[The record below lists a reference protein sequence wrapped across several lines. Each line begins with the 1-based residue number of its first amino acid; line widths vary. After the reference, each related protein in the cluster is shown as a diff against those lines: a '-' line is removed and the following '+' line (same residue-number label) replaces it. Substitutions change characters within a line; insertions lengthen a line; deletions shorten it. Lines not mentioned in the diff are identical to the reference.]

1 MLSCLTPG
9 TTFFQSFKTFHY
21 AVFDSDTTACIEL
34 KHLAPD
40 WGAIQDNAWLT
51 AQWRSARCAQGFLV
65 RKPTKKCQ
73 APRVWHPAPPSS
85 GGYLPAWW
93 IAVWRVLCRLC
104 LETGDSPGG
113 RYSTSIHF
121 CIVYLFTQWKCS
133 MKKNQFCSEVC
144 PCVTAGEAMW
154 MISREC
160 KMWYERALF
169 FIRYCWMQNTC
180 KCDSWMSC
188 TQFQKQVEEF

>member
-51 AQWRSARCAQGFLV
+51 AQWRSAWCAQGFLV

-121 CIVYLFTQWKCS
+121 CIVLFVYSVK
-133 MKKNQFCSEVC
+133 MFHEKKPV
-144 PCVTAGEAMW
+144 
-154 MISREC
+154 
-160 KMWYERALF
+160 LF
-169 FIRYCWMQNTC
+169 RSLSLCH
-180 KCDSWMSC
+180 SWRGHVND
-188 TQFQKQVEEF
+188 Q

>member
-1 MLSCLTPG
+1 MRSRETPAFLIFVFVNVLQCSVVSHRARH
-9 TTFFQSFKTFHY
+9 FFQSFKTFHY

-51 AQWRSARCAQGFLV
+51 AHWRSARCAQGFLV

-93 IAVWRVLCRLC
+93 IAVWRVLCRLS

-133 MKKNQFCSEVC
+133 MKKTSSVRKSVPVSQLER
-144 PCVTAGEAMW
+144 PCEWSVE
-154 MISREC
+154 
-160 KMWYERALF
+160 
-169 FIRYCWMQNTC
+169 NV
-180 KCDSWMSC
+180 KCDMKEHC
-188 TQFQKQVEEF
+188 FL